1 LAALDNQSQTFGS
14 TGNIINVTIANG
26 AEFLG
31 NRSIQPSNIIKAK
44 VGDVIVF
51 TNEDWQSHFF
61 RSPPSTDSGGPQVAV
76 DTNFHFWL
84 FPGQSHTQIVSRPG
98 GLHYELYG
106 EDIKGAVIMEE

>member
-1 LAALDNQSQTFGS
+1 MADSLKGTWFSFKAAFTGSQEALAALNNQSQSQTFGS
-14 TGNIINVTIANG
+14 TDNIINVTIANG

-76 DTNFHFWL
+76 DTNFHF
-84 FPGQSHTQIVSRPG
+84 
-98 GLHYELYG
+98 
-106 EDIKGAVIMEE
+106 